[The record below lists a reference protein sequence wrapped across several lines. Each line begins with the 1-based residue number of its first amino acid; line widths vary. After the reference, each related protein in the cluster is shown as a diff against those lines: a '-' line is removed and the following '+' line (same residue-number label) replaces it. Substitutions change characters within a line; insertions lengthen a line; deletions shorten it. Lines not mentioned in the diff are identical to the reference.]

1 MVRPSRQRTNRYKI
15 DSNSIQRSSTTD
27 QRTKSAGQALHRVTE
42 LQRVKVNFSVDW
54 RSALL
59 LVELLNPI
67 AEIIVLLDQPSQ
79 LGLNTIKEGILWVPK
94 TSVPRR

>member
-1 MVRPSRQRTNRYKI
+1 
-15 DSNSIQRSSTTD
+15 
-27 QRTKSAGQALHRVTE
+27 
-42 LQRVKVNFSVDW
+42 VKVNFSVDW